1 MTIAM
6 CYISPE
12 GVVLGADSTASHTAP
27 NGLFHYFNH
36 NQKLF
41 QVGENSTL
49 GMLTWGLGG
58 LNETSYRTL
67 IAKLDDDLKKKKPQS
82 VLQVAERW
90 AALIWSEYSKEL
102 SIELARTN
110 VLSGK
115 TPHDPANP
123 APGAH
128 MRTKDEE
135 DELSRLLGLYV
146 GFCVA
151 GYVASDRKPYA
162 YQINVMPTDVTVPTP
177 TALKGN
183 NAFWGAP
190 NLALRLLNGYDSDL
204 RQGILNSAH
213 WKGTEGDLD
222 AVLATNSL
230 QIPPLPIRDAVDFA
244 HSCIH
249 STIKALKFSSLN
261 QICGGPIEL
270 AVITTDRPFR
280 WVRHKRWDEAI
291 MEGDLA

>member
-6 CYISPE
+6 CYLSPE
-12 GVVLGADSTASHTAP
+12 GVVLGADSTASHTTGD
-27 NGLFHYFNH
+27 GLFHYFNH

-41 QVGENSTL
+41 QIGEESTL

-58 LNETSYRTL
+58 MFEVSYRTL
-67 IAKLDDDLKKKKPQS
+67 IAKLDDDLRKKKPRS
-82 VLQVAERW
+82 VKQAAERW
-90 AALIWSEYSKEL
+90 AALIWSEYSVAFAVE
-102 SIELARTN
+102 IARAA
-110 VLSGK
+110 VLHVQ
-115 TPHDPANP
+115 TAHNAAAPADPL
-123 APGAH
+123 
-128 MRTKDEE
+128 MRTKNEE
-135 DELSRLLGLYV
+135 DEYNRLLGLYV

-151 GYVASDRKPYA
+151 GYVPMDRKPMA
-162 YQINVMPTDVTVPTP
+162 YQINVMPTALAAPVPMQ
-177 TALKGN
+177 LQGN

-204 RQGILNSAH
+204 RQGILDSAH
-213 WKGTEGDLD
+213 WNGSEAELD
-222 AVLATNSL
+222 ALLVTNSL

-270 AVITTDRPFR
+270 AVITTDRKFR

-291 MEGDLA
+291 LEGDLQ